1 MTVIVCKK
9 CNSDK
14 VSKNGIVRLEQRYK
28 CKSCNH
34 NFIIGDKRLIKDPK
48 LETKQALS
56 IILYSL
62 GKSSFGFL
70 GKLFN
75 VNRSTAYRWIR
86 NVAETIEE
94 PQIPSSIKE
103 MEFDE
108 MWHFIGSKK
117 TKNGSSKRWIVAEGK
132 LLPGLQAIVM
142 LKPSK
147 GFIKKS
153 AI

>member
-1 MTVIVCKK
+1 MTTIVCKK
-9 CNSDK
+9 CGTDNP
-14 VSKNGIVRLEQRYK
+14 SKNGMVRSEQRYK

-34 NFIIGDKRLIKDPK
+34 NFIIGDKRLIRDPK

-75 VNRSTAYRWIR
+75 VNRSTTYRWIR
-86 NVAETIEE
+86 NMAENIEE
-94 PQIPSSIKE
+94 PKISGNIKE

-117 TKNGSSKRWIVAEGK
+117 TKNGSSKRWIVAEGE
-132 LLPGLQAIVM
+132 LLPGLQVIVM

-147 GFIKKS
+147 GSMKKS
-153 AI
+153 VI

>member
-1 MTVIVCKK
+1 MTTIVCKK

-34 NFIIGDKRLIKDPK
+34 NFIIGHKRLIKNPR

-75 VNRSTAYRWIR
+75 VNRSTTYRWIR
-86 NVAETIEE
+86 NVAENIEE
-94 PQIPSSIKE
+94 PKISSNIKE
-103 MEFDE
+103 MEFDDN
-108 MWHFIGSKK
+108 S
-117 TKNGSSKRWIVAEGK
+117 R
-132 LLPGLQAIVM
+132 AIATH
-142 LKPSK
+142 S
-147 GFIKKS
+147 IKK
-153 AI
+153 

>member
-1 MTVIVCKK
+1 MTIIVCKK
-9 CNSDK
+9 CGADNP
-14 VSKNGIVRLEQRYK
+14 SKNGIVRFEQRYK
-28 CKSCNH
+28 CKSCHH
-34 NFIIGDKRLIKDPK
+34 NFIIGDKRLIRDPK

-75 VNRSTAYRWIR
+75 VNRSTTYRWIR
-86 NVAETIEE
+86 SMAENIEE
-94 PQIPSSIKE
+94 PKISADIKE

-117 TKNGSSKRWIVAEGK
+117 TKNGSSKRWIVAEGE

-147 GFIKKS
+147 GFMKKS
-153 AI
+153 DI

>member
-1 MTVIVCKK
+1 MITLTCKK
-9 CNSDK
+9 CGNSNL
-14 VSKNGIVRLEQRYK
+14 SKNGVVRSAQRYK

-34 NFIIGDKRLIKDPK
+34 NFITGDKRLIKNPK

-75 VNRSTAYRWIR
+75 VNRSTTYRWIR
-86 NVAETIEE
+86 NVAENIEE
-94 PQIPSSIKE
+94 PQISSSIKE
-103 MEFDE
+103 IEFDE
-108 MWHFIGSKK
+108 MWHFINSKK

-132 LLPGLQAIVM
+132 LLPGLQVIVM
-142 LKPSK
+142 LQPSK
-147 GFIKKS
+147 NFMTK
-153 AI
+153 